1 MGKNSGFIA
10 RGGKKL
16 RVEGLGIINSRV
28 EVLGIK
34 KMEIEHSRY
43 QKNGNWTFS
52 EKKLRLAACLS
63 LNSLKAAGNLVGLL
77 KYSNLNQ
84 LFPQR
89 TYLKRELLISV
100 NQKFYNTYNL
110 RILELYVQF
119 PQNISRS
126 IPVAKRWR
134 TYNYSGQKGHPIG
147 SYNALFVP

>member
-1 MGKNSGFIA
+1 
-10 RGGKKL
+10 
-16 RVEGLGIINSRV
+16 
-28 EVLGIK
+28 
-34 KMEIEHSRY
+34 MEIEHSRY

-119 PQNISRS
+119 PQNISCS
-126 IPVAKRWR
+126 IPIAKRWR
-134 TYNYSGQKGHPIG
+134 TYNLEYKTQCKTLEVEKNSGLIVRGGEKLRVKDLDHYCP
-147 SYNALFVP
+147 V

>member
-1 MGKNSGFIA
+1 
-10 RGGKKL
+10 
-16 RVEGLGIINSRV
+16 
-28 EVLGIK
+28 
-34 KMEIEHSRY
+34 MEIEHSRY

-126 IPVAKRWR
+126 IPVAQRWR
-134 TYNYSGQKGHPIG
+134 TERFLENLRQREREELSGESGVA
-147 SYNALFVP
+147 NFVVYTKQIFST